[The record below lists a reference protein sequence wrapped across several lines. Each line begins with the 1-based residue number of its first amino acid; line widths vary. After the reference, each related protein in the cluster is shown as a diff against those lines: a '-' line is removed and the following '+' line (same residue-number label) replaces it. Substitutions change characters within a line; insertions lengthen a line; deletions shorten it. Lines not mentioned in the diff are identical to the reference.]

1 MKFRRLLL
9 LCLHFIFRLSLEQV
23 DTLWECLAHDVECS
37 DELFSWLLSQA
48 KSSELHALGIDALKR
63 LYLVHLPS
71 LSPENFSMTCL
82 SLFQQL
88 CSMARISAANME
100 MQGQDGYVI
109 GMDHM
114 WKIALR
120 ANNTGECFK

>member
-1 MKFRRLLL
+1 MFCRLN
-9 LCLHFIFRLSLEQV
+9 LEQV
-23 DTLWECLAHDVECS
+23 DTLWECLAHDPECS

-48 KSSELHALGIDALKR
+48 KSTELHALGIEALKR
-63 LYLVHLPS
+63 LYLIHLPS

-88 CSMARISAANME
+88 CNLARIATANMDTN
-100 MQGQDGYVI
+100 GQDGYVI

-120 ANNTGECFK
+120 ANNTGKFCNIDGYL

>member
-1 MKFRRLLL
+1 MIL
-9 LCLHFIFRLSLEQV
+9 FRLNIEQL
-23 DTLWECLAHDVECS
+23 DTLWQCLAHDVECS

-48 KSSELHALGIDALKR
+48 KSTDLHALGMEALKR
-63 LYLVHLPS
+63 LYVLHLPS
-71 LSPENFSMTCL
+71 LDPENFSMTCL

-88 CSMARISAANME
+88 CNLARIATANMDSHPN
-100 MQGQDGYVI
+100 DGYVV

-120 ANNTGECFK
+120 ANNTGQYFSLI